1 MIPDS
6 NPHTIQEIDD
16 PNSIQTPR
24 QFFELM
30 RYMEEP
36 EIRVTGC
43 LVEKTFGYDK
53 QADVMSISQLVEE
66 TGMSKPSVIKGVR
79 QAEARGTAF
88 VFKFGEPGSEFKLIM
103 MSTKKNRRLLAKYL
117 DGEYTDYEFLL
128 MCGITVKSLK
138 GEKNISRTQNTARQ
152 RMSGGTGK
160 RNLPVNEIDTQIPDP
175 DLTLSITVNSLSLSS
190 SEDQD
195 LNSSAE
201 IAGVIVPEAP
211 AEVKLVEREEESF
224 LSEDRE
230 KEENARERARR
241 QSLDPDWS
249 GIPEHVEVVRTPG
262 LSELA
267 PEIISAFN
275 SRSPRKDPPVPATPP
290 NVEALD
296 LPPDQVA
303 AREAKKQ
310 EEIARYKAYMA
321 KEKAQKELS
330 QGIVP
335 AIAEAPEQTETQS
348 DLQPVEDPAPGA
360 PPEPVDAV
368 KPEFPVPPR
377 DILTPPV
384 WAPKPQK
391 LTLEEIQARLQKK
404 QQERTPEQIARIAE
418 RERQAQEAEAR
429 LAKVG
434 NFSMTPSDTLAR
446 KEQESKQ
453 KASSEKQAWIEQ
465 QQGAEIERLLAMGD
479 AALEEV
485 YRINLEPLNPNPAKD
500 SGNLRKL
507 KTWYKQASAD
517 ARAATIK
524 AVWQAKAE
532 GMYAIRAVRERL
544 ADLGFM
550 SMGEGGWAN
559 V

>member
-1 MIPDS
+1 MTTTPTTKASIEPLNSFNFPEKVARDLPDMKGSEAKVMIF
-6 NPHTIQEIDD
+6 I
-16 PNSIQTPR
+16 
-24 QFFELM
+24 LA
-30 RYMEEP
+30 
-36 EIRVTGC
+36 
-43 LVEKTFGYDK
+43 KTFGYAK
-53 QADVMSISQLVEE
+53 QADVISLSQLVKG
-66 TGMSKPSVIKGVR
+66 TGMSEPSVLAGVKA
-79 QAEARGTAF
+79 AEDRGNIFTLMI
-88 VFKFGEPGSEFKLIM
+88 GPNGSQQRLIM
-103 MSTKKNRRLLAKYL
+103 VDTDRNRELKALYDSGTVSDR
-117 DGEYTDYEFLL
+117 DFLL
-128 MCGITVKSLK
+128 MCGAPLK
-138 GEKNISRTQNTARQ
+138 KLRGSKNLSDEPKNPSQEDDLTPKKTLPLKKFETQ
-152 RMSGGTGK
+152 
-160 RNLPVNEIDTQIPDP
+160 DP
-175 DLTLSITVNSLSLSS
+175 DLNSYSSSITVNSLSLSG